1 MPLMPLDLGPISGLR
16 TALSESQGRLDAAR
30 VDVALAR
37 QQHAAA
43 LANGSADFQVVAL
56 QEEVRRSEIALGG
69 FSRDRVSLVTDISR
83 ASAVLLAQRDPA
95 LMVDALQGDVPI
107 ALLPVRIETRY
118 RSQGTSLA
126 IRIYPDT
133 VHVMRHVR
141 GLTDAERRGGRDYW
155 TAVVAADDTAET
167 VWRRLVAAYRAPRA
181 QFIVRATDPVN
192 PDEAQA
198 VSTLSRQTFALLMP
212 DRFCAVGVAAGRR
225 EVFRAWGANVPDI
238 LPMSP
243 ELDPALATAGEAKDA
258 LFGPDREW
266 MFKFEAAVKVG
277 MGIEVSNA
285 DIAKFLRDQQDARP
299 FTLSSPLERLVVLGV
314 DWTLGPADAA
324 DALEGLLES
333 HAASN
338 GLSCVPLGTAT
349 NNTGRGASALNSA
362 DVPPPRVD
370 AGPAPA
376 AGATDAYDLL
386 KRALGLRG
394 DTLLPGMLPGAAL
407 AEQRTQM
414 HMINALWRGTFG
426 RYLTEMWNLPGLEEM
441 YVSDRAVA
449 MARDFAVGWVRPG
462 GPLPLLR
469 IGKQPYGVLPVV
481 ANFQPQGETE
491 VGVQKVMTMLRPRWR
506 LAQGTVPQVDGSK
519 LDDVRELIQSGPW
532 SVVSEFRNI
541 ENPNKSFAVH
551 GPSEVYGGVQ
561 VSAKRRLSR
570 ELLAAF
576 GIQLTVETLL
586 EHVIHD
592 VQDHDLGYVP
602 WVQANPVDPKKPRA
616 PGDVL
621 DPPYIARI
629 EAALGDADR
638 AKSLLSQRQNGD
650 SLLEA
655 MLAFSA
661 EEEFDRSSYRV
672 LDAAIKNSVNAAQYL
687 QMARSKATP
696 SFVNIAPAG
705 LPGSAFHELAST
717 LDMSRLKLPA
727 VTGGQ
732 TIEAHVATAV
742 AAAPAMQ
749 HNHAA
754 FEAADVFHDHAA
766 LFPQFWR
773 DLGSQRASL
782 KYLAPLTVG
791 ELDLAFRLT
800 LDTFSYRLDAWMTG
814 LASKRLAQVRASR
827 ELLQQQAQPQGQ
839 QPAPQPLGVYIGAY
853 GFVENL
859 KPDNAPDSLGYTHAP
874 SLTQAA
880 AAAMLR
886 SGFLANAQRGGE
898 AFNIDLSSVRVHK
911 AMALIEGVERGQSP
925 AALLGYRF
933 ERALRDTPDAVGAQY
948 IFDYRRRYPLRSTGA
963 VADEQAESIAA
974 RDVVDGV
981 ALLDA
986 WRTDRTTVKNVALP
1000 PHRTL
1005 VQGVLDDLAETWDAV
1020 SDVMVA
1026 ESVYQLA
1033 QNNLD
1038 RSAAAAG
1045 MLDSHTSPIT
1055 PQVTQTA
1062 RGGVSYAQRLMLL
1075 CPAAALPAAW
1085 AAAAQ
1090 ADPRSAIE
1098 PRLDA
1103 WAAQMLGDP
1112 ARFSFKALKI
1122 RNGALDGELLLTP
1135 AELGRGPLSLVL
1147 GSVLLAGKKPDDVA
1161 EANNPADMHGAP
1173 LRRWLVDAFVQ
1184 RVADDPQVQLHILER
1199 NAADEA
1205 LGLAEFEALAGTLR
1219 ELIAGVRALNRHDLV
1234 VPINELEA
1242 LQPDA
1247 GDYAGVDGAE
1257 IGGRADTALAL
1268 LGTARQAL
1276 VEATLDSA
1284 AITAALRACWPFGL
1298 REAEPTPAPVD
1309 AAELARW
1316 PAEHQA
1322 RRDRVLLEIDERI
1335 AASNRLPPRGRSPA
1349 EEREPTPQEAIGI
1362 AIDRIKL
1369 VFGKDFPV
1377 LPLFTLGP
1385 YAASVAASLADRA
1398 ALVGADPFE
1407 VAGWLPKL
1415 ARVREGAD
1423 RLAAAFTAHEA
1434 LFEQPL
1440 DDQLA
1445 VWQLPHKAGKPWAA
1459 RPEAWANQKPKD
1471 DLRTRVPQ
1479 LAVVAAGADALAGLA
1494 ADSLLAGLTV
1504 DEWQES
1510 IPDAMQTTGVS
1521 FHYDAPGA
1529 RPPQAVL
1536 LAVPPRVDMG
1546 HWRFDDVLATLH
1558 EAFDLAQMR
1567 CVRPKDL
1574 VDGLGAFLP
1583 GNFLPQSFGAE
1594 VPSVELWQ
1602 MSKKYAVFATSVV
1615 ALGKI

>member
-16 TALSESQGRLDAAR
+16 SVLSESQGRLDAAR
-30 VDVALAR
+30 VEVALAR

-43 LANGSADFQVVAL
+43 LANGDADFRVAAL
-56 QEEVRRSEIALGG
+56 EEEVRRSEIALGG
-69 FSRDRVSLVTDISR
+69 FSRDRISLVTDIR
-83 ASAVLLAQRDPA
+83 QASAVLLAERDPA

-118 RSQGTSLA
+118 RNQGTSLA

-155 TAVVAADDTAET
+155 AAVTAADDTAET

-181 QFIVRATDPVN
+181 QFIVSATDPIN

-243 ELDPALATAGEAKDA
+243 ELDPALASAGEAKDA

-266 MFKFEAAVKVG
+266 MFKFDAAVKVG

-285 DIAKFLRDQQDARP
+285 DIAKFLRDHHDARP
-299 FTLSSPLERLVVLGV
+299 FNLNSPLERLLVVGV

-426 RYLTEMWNLPGLEEM
+426 RYLTMMWNMPYQEDS
-441 YVSDRAVA
+441 YISDQTVA
-449 MARDFAVGWVRPG
+449 MVRDFAVSWLRPG
-462 GPLPLLR
+462 GPLPTLR

-481 ANFQPQGETE
+481 ARFQPQGPAE
-491 VGVQKVMTMLRPRWR
+491 VGIQTVLDLLRPRWQVA
-506 LAQGTVPQVDGSK
+506 LGTVPHVDGSK

-541 ENPNKSFAVH
+541 ESPNKSFTTI
-551 GPSEVYGGVQ
+551 GFLDNYGDVQ
-561 VSAKRRLSR
+561 VSVKRKLTR
-570 ELLAAF
+570 EVLAAF
-576 GIQLTVETLL
+576 GIPLGSETLL

-616 PGDVL
+616 PSDVL

-638 AKSLLSQRQNGD
+638 AKSLLSQRQNSD

-672 LDAAIKNSVNAAQYL
+672 LDGAIKNSVNAAQYS
-687 QMARSKATP
+687 QMALSKATP
-696 SFVNIAPAG
+696 AFVNIAPAG
-705 LPGSAFHELAST
+705 LPGAAFHELGST

-727 VTGGQ
+727 ITGGQ

-742 AAAPAMQ
+742 AAAPALR

-754 FEAADVFHDHAA
+754 FEAADVFRDHTA

-814 LASKRLAQVRASR
+814 LASKRLAQVRSSR
-827 ELLQQQAQPQGQ
+827 ELVQQQAQ

-948 IFDYRRRYPLRSTGA
+948 IFDYRRRYPLRATGA
-963 VADEQAESIAA
+963 LSEPLAESIAA
-974 RDVVDGV
+974 RDVVDGM

-986 WRTDRTTVKNVALP
+986 WRTDRTAVKNVALP

-1005 VQGVLDDLAETWDAV
+1005 VQGLLDELAETWDAV

-1045 MLDSHTSPIT
+1045 MLDSHTSPIA

-1075 CPAAALPAAW
+1075 CPTAALPAAW

-1112 ARFSFKALKI
+1112 ARFSFKALKM

-1135 AELGRGPLSLVL
+1135 ADLGRGPLSLVL
-1147 GSVLLAGKKPDDVA
+1147 GSVLLAGKRPVDAADPA
-1161 EANNPADMHGAP
+1161 DPADMRGAP
-1173 LRRWLVDAFVQ
+1173 LRRWLADAFVQ

-1199 NAADEA
+1199 NAADEL

-1219 ELIAGVRALNRHDLV
+1219 ALIAGVRALNRHDLV
-1234 VPINELEA
+1234 VPVNELEA

-1257 IGGRADTALAL
+1257 ISGRADTALAL
-1268 LGTARQAL
+1268 LDTARQAL
-1276 VEATLDSA
+1276 VDAALDNA
-1284 AITAALRACWPFGL
+1284 AITAALRGCWPFGL
-1298 REAEPTPAPVD
+1298 REAEPTPPPTD

-1335 AASNRLPPRGRSPA
+1335 AASNRLPPRGRSPV
-1349 EEREPTPQEAIGI
+1349 EPREPTPQEAIGI

-1377 LPLFTLGP
+1377 LPVFTLGP
-1385 YAASVAASLADRA
+1385 YAVSVAASLADRA

-1423 RLAAAFTAHEA
+1423 RLDAAFTAHEA
-1434 LFEQPL
+1434 LFEHSL
-1440 DDQLA
+1440 ADQLA

-1459 RPEAWANQKPKD
+1459 RPEAWAHQKPKD
-1471 DLRTRVPQ
+1471 DLRSRVPQ

-1510 IPDAMQTTGVS
+1510 IPDAVQTTGVS

-1602 MSKKYAVFATSVV
+1602 MAKKYAAFATSVV